1 MKSELER
8 TGRQIGRRTQT
19 RMTDKYLDTESE
31 GSHFIWGGGGGGEL
45 SYRRGFGV
53 GDAEFSNA
61 VLGGQ
66 QAGNLA

>member
-31 GSHFIWGGGGGGEL
+31 GSHFIWGG
-45 SYRRGFGV
+45 V
-53 GDAEFSNA
+53 GAGSFLIEED
-61 VLGGQ
+61 LG
-66 QAGNLA
+66 